1 MARGRYNNSKDKL
14 SRKEKQD
21 LRKENEKIQQQ
32 IKTIVL
38 PTLGVV
44 VFLIF
49 VYVFMKTRSFANIAS
64 EFDNEG
70 GEY

>member
-44 VFLIF
+44 VLGIF

-70 GEY
+70 GDY